1 MARIITLWALLL
13 LCLVAARA
21 DILRLRNGATIEG
34 KFVSGTEK
42 GIWFERAPEG
52 SALYPL
58 SLVEGVTFGAYVPF
72 SARQNRPKNEMG
84 DETGKATQPR
94 IREWPQAGK
103 SAVRLPANSFR

>member
-13 LCLVAARA
+13 LCFAGAQA
-21 DILRLRNGATIEG
+21 DILRLRNGTAIEG

-58 SLVEGVTFGAYVPF
+58 SFVEGVTFGAYVPY
-72 SARQNRPKNEMG
+72 SARQNRPK

-103 SAVRLPANSFR
+103 SAVRLPTNSFR